1 MKKVVRNLFK
11 DKYFVAALIVILIGT
26 VLRFYKLGEY
36 ATFLGDQGRDALIIK
51 RIVTL
56 EHLPAIGAPT
66 SIGQVYMGPFYY
78 YFIAPWLLLFN
89 FQPVGL
95 AVGVAFFS
103 SLYLLINYLIIRE
116 LFNKTTALISTVLIV
131 FSSSLIEFSRFSWN
145 PNLLPLFTLLTVYFV
160 IKSVKTGRWYYFALA
175 GALVSFSNQL
185 HYLALFMLLPVGLLY
200 LIQLLRKKVSLVNCL
215 MFAVSCLIF
224 SAPLIFFELRHNF
237 LNTNNLISLFKY
249 QGPVANNKLANFFSS
264 FSSFNQ
270 FSFGVEL
277 NKFFLIMI
285 LTAIVLSTL
294 FMFKKSKT
302 ISYFF
307 AFFIILLFGVSL
319 YSGPKFPHYFGM
331 AYPLYY
337 VIIGYFLSFLFSP
350 PIGRY
355 SVAVFL
361 AVFLF
366 FNYQGYYFFHF
377 PGGRQ
382 IEYARNV
389 GNFLNKTIDDKPFNF
404 AVQPDTLQ
412 EDSFLYFLEL
422 KGKVPVDRK
431 ELEVAGQMYVV
442 CERSCDPLKSQS
454 WNITMF
460 GKAKIDKIWSFDKL
474 KIYKL
479 THQ

>member
-11 DKYFVAALIVILIGT
+11 DKYFIAVLVVFLIGT

-36 ATFLGDQGRDALIIK
+36 TTFLGDQGRDALIIK

-95 AVGVAFFS
+95 ATGVAFFS
-103 SLYLLINYLIIRE
+103 SLYILINYLIVRE

-160 IKSVKTGRWYYFALA
+160 IKSAKTGRWYYFALA
-175 GALVSFSNQL
+175 GAFVSFSTQL

-200 LIQLLRKKVSLVNCL
+200 LIQLLRKKVGLFNCL

-237 LNTNNLISLFKY
+237 LNTANLASLIKY
-249 QGPVANNKLANFFSS
+249 QDPVTNNKLANFFSS

-270 FSFGVEL
+270 FSFGITL
-277 NKFFLIMI
+277 NKFSLILI
-285 LTAIVLSTL
+285 LTAIILSMV
-294 FMFKKSKT
+294 FMFKKSKI
-302 ISYFF
+302 ISSFF
-307 AFFIILLFGVSL
+307 AFFIVLLFGVSL

-331 AYPLYY
+331 VYPLYY
-337 VIIGYFLSFLFSP
+337 VIVGYFLSFLFSTSF
-350 PIGRY
+350 GRY
-355 SVAVFL
+355 FVAVFL
-361 AVFLF
+361 VVFLF

-377 PGGRQ
+377 RGGRQ
-382 IEYARNV
+382 IEYAKNV
-389 GNFLNKTIDDKPFNF
+389 GGFLNKAIDDKPFNF
-404 AVQPDTLQ
+404 AVQPDALQ
-412 EDSFLYFLEL
+412 EDCFLYFLEL

-431 ELEVAGQMYVV
+431 KLEVSDQMYVV
-442 CERSCDPLKSQS
+442 CEGLCNPLESKS

-460 GKAKIDKIWSFDKL
+460 GKAKIDKIWSFNKL
-474 KIYKL
+474 TIYKL
-479 THQ
+479 TH